1 MASAHPPDEPE
12 RPAAREQ
19 PVPDPEQ
26 PADDPTTPEAL
37 RGLSRRIDK
46 LLDPGFRLLDHAEK
60 RVLVPAWRRITKGEP
75 RWPVSLAVL
84 LAIALQAAVPRW
96 LAFGPRWF
104 VPALEASVLA
114 GIVLANPMRI
124 DTESRRLRAATVIL
138 IGVMT
143 YANIWGAGHLVRE
156 MVLRDRTLT
165 AQRLLLIGLAI
176 WLTNVIAFALWYWE
190 LDRGGPASRSQGL
203 RPHPDFLFPQMQ
215 SPDLAPPDWDAQFVD
230 YLYLSFTNATAF
242 SPTDVLPLA
251 RWAKLTMLLQSA
263 VSLITVALV
272 IARAVNILGS

>member
-1 MASAHPPDEPE
+1 MASENPPPDERAGGPGRDGEPE
-12 RPAAREQ
+12 
-19 PVPDPEQ
+19 V
-26 PADDPTTPEAL
+26 PEAL
-37 RGLSRRIDK
+37 RGLTRRLDK
-46 LLDPGFRLLDHAEK
+46 LLDPGFRLLDHAEQ

-84 LAIALQAAVPRW
+84 VAIALQAAVPGW

-104 VPALEASVLA
+104 VPALEGAVLV

-143 YANIWGAGHLVRE
+143 YANIWAAGHLVRE
-156 MVLRDRTLT
+156 MVRVERELS

-176 WLTNVIAFALWYWE
+176 WMTNVLAFALWYWE
-190 LDRGGPASRSQGL
+190 LDRGGPAARAQAL

-215 SPDLAPPDWDAQFVD
+215 SPEVAPPDWDAQFVD

-251 RWAKLTMLLQSA
+251 RWAKLTMLVQSS
-263 VSLITVALV
+263 VSVITVALV
-272 IARAVNILGS
+272 IARAVNTLQ